1 MKDAAMF
8 RITIAVVGLVL
19 VGCASAPTT
28 DSAAQADVAAA
39 AKSWS
44 GAFNECSP
52 EKLAA
57 LYLPDAVLWG
67 TVSQTIIS
75 APAGVREYFDRACAT
90 TPQFK
95 VTFGE
100 QLVRVYGNTANN
112 SGTYTL
118 SRTVGGQLRSGAAR
132 YSFTYRKVNGAWLI
146 ADHHSSLMPAPLSP
160 TPPATPPAPQ

>member
-1 MKDAAMF
+1 MF
-8 RITIAVVGLVL
+8 RIAFAVLGSVL

-28 DSAAQADVAAA
+28 DAASQSNVAAA

-44 GAFNECSP
+44 GAFNECSA

-67 TVSQTIIS
+67 TLSQTVIS
-75 APAGVREYFDRACAT
+75 TPAGVRQYFDRACAA

-112 SGTYTL
+112 SGTYTF
-118 SRTVGGQLRSGAAR
+118 SRTVDGQLRSAAAR

-146 ADHHSSLMPAPLSP
+146 TDHHSSLVPASP
-160 TPPATPPAPQ
+160 SATPPASLPASR